1 MLTLLRIFIAMYTCG
16 TGPDEV
22 STSQSMSSRRALGH
36 SSSASSSSSSSASS
50 CHYVSNKGWRYVWW
64 TFGCITL
71 FLYLCRFALSL
82 HETPKFLLSRRRDA
96 EATQLVKDIA
106 NYNKRQSWLTESS
119 FARIDSTIDA
129 SEGELRT
136 KTRSRALFSSLSISG
151 AACLVLLWSVTGL
164 TFVLH
169 QSYLGDYLAGHG
181 VPQVNATTVTRSYLY
196 SRYLYTAL
204 CAIPGPLVAAILVEV
219 RGLGRKRTGAGI
231 AVVTGL
237 FMLLATV
244 SRSRDSALAFECVL
258 SFLRFA
264 GLATLILYTV
274 EVVPTTVRGYSLGI
288 MGFFWGGFGLIAYI
302 ITTFDSTAGSSGGPV
317 WFCGAVWIVMAGA
330 WLALPVETQAV
341 AAA

>member
-1 MLTLLRIFIAMYTCG
+1 
-16 TGPDEV
+16 
-22 STSQSMSSRRALGH
+22 MSSRRALGH

-71 FLYLCRFALSL
+71 FLYLCRFALNL

-106 NYNKRQSWLTESS
+106 LYNRRQSWLTEAS
-119 FARIDSTIDA
+119 FARIDSTIDV

-136 KTRSRALFSSLSISG
+136 KSRSRALFSSLGLSG
-151 AACLVLLWSVTGL
+151 IACLVLLWSVTGL

-169 QSYLGDYLAGHG
+169 QTYIGSYLAAHG
-181 VPQVNATTVTRSYLY
+181 VSQVNATTVTRSYLY
-196 SRYLYTAL
+196 SRYLYIAL
-204 CAIPGPLVAAILVEV
+204 CAIPGPLLAALLVEV
-219 RGLGRKRTGAGI
+219 GGIGRKRTGAGI
-231 AVVTGL
+231 AILTGL
-237 FMLLATV
+237 FMFLATV
-244 SRSRDSALAFECVL
+244 ARSHDSALAFECML
-258 SFLRFA
+258 TFLRFA

-288 MGFFWGGFGLIAYI
+288 MGFFWGVFSLIAYI
-302 ITTFDSTAGSSGGPV
+302 ITTFDNSAGSSGGPV
-317 WFCGAVWIVMAGA
+317 WFCGTVWILMAGA
-330 WLALPVETQAV
+330 WLALPVETQAM